1 MFKYISEILQQFN
14 TTQRI
19 LVLFLVL
26 ASIIMITVGPSLISS
41 TTETC
46 DELKETVEYQ
56 KTELSNRRKEIIILN
71 DDVDTLNKKLRIQR
85 RECRD
90 EIIKLENELLTMI
103 RGVERKVSRMN
114 NSSQI
119 ITRTDT
125 SLTIDTIQVINPAPV
140 QLMNDLK
147 LMRRKVENDIEKRN
161 K

>member
-26 ASIIMITVGPSLISS
+26 SSIVMITLGPSLISS
-41 TTETC
+41 RTETC

-56 KTELSNRRKEIIILN
+56 KTELSNRRREIINLN
-71 DDVDTLNKKLRIQR
+71 KDVDTLNMKLRIQR
-85 RECRD
+85 KECSD
-90 EIIKLENELLTMI
+90 EVIKLENELLDMI
-103 RGVERKVSRMN
+103 RGVEHKVTRMN

-125 SLTIDTIQVINPAPV
+125 SLTIDTIRIINPAPV

-147 LMRRKVENDIEKRN
+147 LMRKKVENDIEKRN

>member
-26 ASIIMITVGPSLISS
+26 LSIVMVTLGPSLISS

-56 KTELSNRRKEIIILN
+56 KTELSSRRREIINLN
-71 DDVDTLNKKLRIQR
+71 KDVDTLNIKLRIQR
-85 RECRD
+85 RECSD
-90 EIIKLENELLTMI
+90 EIIKLENELLNMI
-103 RGVERKVSRMN
+103 RGVERKVGRMN
-114 NSSQI
+114 NNSQI
-119 ITRTDT
+119 ITRSDT
-125 SLTIDTIQVINPAPV
+125 SLTIDTIQVINPAPA

-147 LMRRKVENDIEKRN
+147 LMRKKVEDDIEKRN

>member
-1 MFKYISEILQQFN
+1 M
-14 TTQRI
+14 
-19 LVLFLVL
+19 VLFLVL
-26 ASIIMITVGPSLISS
+26 SSIVMVTLGPSLISS

-46 DELKETVEYQ
+46 DELEETVEYQ
-56 KTELSNRRKEIIILN
+56 KTELSNRRREIINLN
-71 DDVDTLNKKLRIQR
+71 KDVDTLNMKLRIQR
-85 RECRD
+85 RECSD
-90 EIIKLENELLTMI
+90 EVIKLENELLGMI
-103 RGVERKVSRMN
+103 RGVERKVIRMN

-125 SLTIDTIQVINPAPV
+125 SLKIDTIQVINPAPV